1 MSGAAIATS
10 PKTPSAKKVP
20 ANSSPMSKGPAK
32 VHRRK
37 SSASQVTPKT
47 PQRPKVLASQSTPKK
62 VPQQR
67 RKTSAADSTPIQK
80 NKRQMADMGQS
91 PKKVMPARRESGT
104 SMSLPMIP
112 PLKKQKIME
121 DTSSK
126 LVIPSPPSIPPS
138 LQIRPT
144 KLPVPFPPP
153 SPAPSPPPGPPPSQV
168 PANPFTTNPVPPN
181 PFIQL
186 LHYVLQKNPTLLP
199 PITATPT
206 DHTDPSNTS
215 APTLTSPDIDR
226 IAHSMWD
233 VAFKNRHLFHYA
245 CQYSAMFTPL
255 KLRILAKINF
265 LPSWWFLREA
275 VINGVRGLRVA
286 KVKVGGEEEG
296 VKTWRVDD
304 SEMSKVWGQARRFCE
319 DVEVKLGRAAR
330 KDAWTMTDKVEV
342 EEEFKLD
349 ELLGYV
355 GGEMEH
361 DGEEDEIVDAQ

>member
-126 LVIPSPPSIPPS
+126 L
-138 LQIRPT
+138 
-144 KLPVPFPPP
+144 
-153 SPAPSPPPGPPPSQV
+153 V

-304 SEMSKVWGQARRFCE
+304 SEMSKFWGQARRFCE

>member
-91 PKKVMPARRESGT
+91 PMKVMPARRESGT

-126 LVIPSPPSIPPS
+126 L
-138 LQIRPT
+138 
-144 KLPVPFPPP
+144 
-153 SPAPSPPPGPPPSQV
+153 V

-275 VINGVRGLRVA
+275 VINGG
-286 KVKVGGEEEG
+286 
-296 VKTWRVDD
+296 
-304 SEMSKVWGQARRFCE
+304 
-319 DVEVKLGRAAR
+319 
-330 KDAWTMTDKVEV
+330 
-342 EEEFKLD
+342 
-349 ELLGYV
+349 
-355 GGEMEH
+355 
-361 DGEEDEIVDAQ
+361 